1 MNNEKNKEII
11 IDILKTIGLLLI
23 ILAHVSTNPI
33 INQIRSFDV
42 PLMVIISGMLSV
54 KSFNRCNNI
63 KEYYKKRVI
72 RLLIPTYIFIIM
84 YFLLIKI
91 LKIVVGD
98 FSFKTDWNSLIRSF
112 LLMDGMGYIWIIRV
126 YLLTALITPLLIKM
140 REKLDTK
147 IYFSILII
155 IYILY
160 EFTFII
166 LGNANYFLQYV
177 LYYIIP
183 YGIISA
189 IGIEMSDNT
198 IKNKKIQYN
207 VCISSAIIYLI
218 CMVIELVLEQK
229 FVYTSEFKYPPR
241 IYYISYAVFI
251 STLLIIITNKFKGY
265 NLNKKFIKITK
276 FISRHSLW
284 IYFWHVIYIQLI
296 QWGKIEINQILE
308 YIMIV
313 IISILTTI
321 LQNIVIDKI
330 GKKKNI
336 NILKYLK
343 C

>member
-1 MNNEKNKEII
+1 
-11 IDILKTIGLLLI
+11 
-23 ILAHVSTNPI
+23 
-33 INQIRSFDV
+33 
-42 PLMVIISGMLSV
+42 
-54 KSFNRCNNI
+54 
-63 KEYYKKRVI
+63 
-72 RLLIPTYIFIIM
+72 
-84 YFLLIKI
+84 
-91 LKIVVGD
+91 
-98 FSFKTDWNSLIRSF
+98 
-112 LLMDGMGYIWIIRV
+112 
-126 YLLTALITPLLIKM
+126 M